1 MVENDSAGKVG
12 EDGATT
18 FIYGEEQVAL
28 GIEGKFGDVF
38 AV

>member
-1 MVENDSAGKVG
+1 MVEHDSARKIG
-12 EDGATT
+12 EYGATI

-28 GIEGKFGDVF
+28 GIEGKFGDIF